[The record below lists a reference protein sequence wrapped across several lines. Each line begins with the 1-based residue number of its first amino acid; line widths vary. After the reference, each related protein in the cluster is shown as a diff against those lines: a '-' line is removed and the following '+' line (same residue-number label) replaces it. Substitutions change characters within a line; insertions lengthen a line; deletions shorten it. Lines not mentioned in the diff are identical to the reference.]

1 MVPLPL
7 PLGKAMGWSEPG
19 VSWALGEGDERM
31 GVSKD
36 LFLWSRVVPL
46 YFPVPFP
53 LLRMQELEGGT

>member
-1 MVPLPL
+1 
-7 PLGKAMGWSEPG
+7 MGWSEPG